1 MDSPLNFNVE
11 GYQGPL
17 DLLLDLIRKQEIDI
31 YNIPIAKITAQYLD
45 IIHSK
50 PDLDVEAGGEFV
62 LMAAT
67 LIHIKS
73 RMLVP
78 ADPTIPPEE
87 QVDPRMELV
96 NQLLEHEKFIKA
108 AQMLQQKQMLE
119 SASFSHYGTHPA
131 LGEFLDQ
138 SDEPGLAVTL
148 FDLIDTFQKTLE
160 RAKTRPQ
167 LDISTEEVTVEA
179 MMERVRD
186 KLAET
191 RGVILLS
198 ELFAVYLTRR
208 ALITLFLAILEMTRL
223 HAVVLRQEK
232 TFGDIQLRKGHKFQS
247 LYTPGALESAMGA
260 LDENGPQPV
269 QGTEEGEDQ
278 PSA

>member
-1 MDSPLNFNVE
+1 MDSPLNFTVE

-31 YNIPIAKITAQYLD
+31 YNIPIAKITAQYLE

-50 PDLDVEAGGEFV
+50 PELDVEAGGEFV

-78 ADPTIPPEE
+78 ADPTLSPDE
-87 QVDPRMELV
+87 QDPRTELV
-96 NQLLEHEKFIKA
+96 NQLLEHEKFMKA

-119 SASFSHYGTHPA
+119 QASFSHFGTHPA

-138 SDEPGLAVTL
+138 TDEPGIAVTL
-148 FDLIDTFQKTLE
+148 FDLIDTFQKTIE
-160 RAKTRPQ
+160 RARTRPQ
-167 LDISTEEVTVEA
+167 LDISQEEVTVET
-179 MMERVRD
+179 MIERVRD

-191 RGVILLS
+191 RGVMLLS
-198 ELFAVYLTRR
+198 ELFAVYTTRR

-223 HAVVLRQEK
+223 HAVVLRQEQI
-232 TFGDIQLRKGHKFQS
+232 FGDIQVRKGSKFQA

-260 LDENGPQPV
+260 LE
-269 QGTEEGEDQ
+269 EDQ